1 MRSAKL
7 MLAVVSIAA
16 SASLAACGGSSSDG
30 ASDTAASPAAAVNGN
45 EKAGKTGKT
54 GKVSANN
61 APENE
66 IAAALQAAGVPN
78 PDRWAHEV
86 MEYRPYAADDTK
98 LTSLRKNLAKHK
110 PGEKTIDKI
119 VSALTVP

>member
-16 SASLAACGGSSSDG
+16 SASLVACGSSSSDG
-30 ASDTAASPAAAVNGN
+30 VSDTAAVPAAAANGAA
-45 EKAGKTGKT
+45 KAAAKT

-66 IAAALQAAGVPN
+66 LVAALHAAGVPN

-86 MEYRPYAADDTK
+86 IEYRPYAADDTK
-98 LTSLRKNLAKHK
+98 FTSLRKNLAKHK
-110 PGEKTIDKI
+110 PGEKTINKI

>member
-16 SASLAACGGSSSDG
+16 SASLVACGSSSSDG
-30 ASDTAASPAAAVNGN
+30 ASDTAAAPVNGAEKAAA
-45 EKAGKTGKT
+45 KTSKT

-61 APENE
+61 APESE
-66 IAAALQAAGVPN
+66 LVAALHAAGVPN

-86 MEYRPYAADDTK
+86 IEYRPYAADDTK

>member
-16 SASLAACGGSSSDG
+16 SASLVACGSSSSDG
-30 ASDTAASPAAAVNGN
+30 ASDTAAAPAAVNGA
-45 EKAGKTGKT
+45 EKAAAKTSKT

-61 APENE
+61 APESE
-66 IAAALQAAGVPN
+66 LVAALHAAGVPN

-86 MEYRPYAADDTK
+86 IEYRPYAADDTK

>member
-16 SASLAACGGSSSDG
+16 SASLVACGSSSSDG
-30 ASDTAASPAAAVNGN
+30 ASDTAAAPAAVNGA
-45 EKAGKTGKT
+45 EKAAAKTKT

-61 APENE
+61 APESE
-66 IAAALQAAGVPN
+66 LVAALHAAGVPN

-86 MEYRPYAADDTK
+86 IEYRPYAADDTK

-110 PGEKTIDKI
+110 PGEKTINKI

>member
-1 MRSAKL
+1 

-16 SASLAACGGSSSDG
+16 SASLVACGSSSSSDG
-30 ASDTAASPAAAVNGN
+30 ASETAATSAAAAKGA
-45 EKAGKTGKT
+45 EKAVKTGKT

-66 IAAALQAAGVPN
+66 LVAALHAAGVPN
-78 PDRWAHEV
+78 ADRWAREV
-86 MEYRPYAADDTK
+86 IEYRPYAADDTK

-110 PGEKTIDKI
+110 PGEKTMSKI
-119 VSALTVP
+119 ISALTVP